1 MTCNEIECEI
11 TIIQELLD
19 AASAHLGAAYC
30 IITYD
35 NPQVWLE
42 KLAEAREKIQQSL
55 ETLNKILPT
64 KGEEPK

>member
-1 MTCNEIECEI
+1 MTCNEIEAEI

-30 IITYD
+30 TVTYD

-64 KGEEPK
+64 NQSC